1 MWILTEGL
9 DQGVSKVIGDAAHRE
24 MARRKNLVQNPLRIQ
39 NILRG
44 ERFSRLNILGIV
56 SKGSLVYS
64 DVLTGAVSFPGTSGR
79 FVCCTSFSRF
89 WRSDLS
95 WAVQVLFFWR
105 VKKIKIRK
113 TNLKKEWPAY
123 SQVLWTQKL
132 RSSLCW
138 EPSVECFP
146 IKVWSRSEYSYACF
160 THCQEFLPYT
170 NFYHPRQFHS
180 PAFFVVSRSS
190 PYLSAVLVLVDTVSC
205 VVPQNQYFTLLL
217 VTNGIS
223 LSRFCCEC
231 LWNRNRHQNV
241 CCCASW

>member
-9 DQGVSKVIGDAAHRE
+9 DLGVSKVIGDAAHRE

-64 DVLTGAVSFPGTSGR
+64 DVLTGAVSFPGTNGR
-79 FVCCTSFSRF
+79 FVCCTSFPPF

-95 WAVQVLFFWR
+95 WAVQILFFLR
-105 VKKIKIRK
+105 VKKHP
-113 TNLKKEWPAY
+113 NLKQEWLPAC
-123 SQVLWTQKL
+123 SQVLWTQRL

-138 EPSVECFP
+138 EPSVECSP
-146 IKVWSRSEYSYACF
+146 VKAWSRSEYSYACF
-160 THCQEFLPYT
+160 THSQEFLPYT

-180 PAFFVVSRSS
+180 PAFFFPFSRSS
-190 PYLSAVLVLVDTVSC
+190 PYLSTVLVLVDTVSC

-223 LSRFCCEC
+223 LSRCCSEC

-241 CCCASW
+241 CCASWQ